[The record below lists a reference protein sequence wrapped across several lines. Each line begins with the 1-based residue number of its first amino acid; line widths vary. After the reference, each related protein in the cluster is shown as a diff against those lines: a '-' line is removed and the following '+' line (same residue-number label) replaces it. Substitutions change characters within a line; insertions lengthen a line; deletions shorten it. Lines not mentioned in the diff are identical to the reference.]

1 MNEIYLDIRGWNDWF
16 KKRFEGKD
24 CISLEELLGDYEN
37 LIFEKDRLEEIIED
51 IERDKKDNYKPISP
65 FEMNGVSE
73 GDFL

>member
-1 MNEIYLDIRGWNDWF
+1 MNEIYLDIREWNDWF

-24 CISLEELLGDYEN
+24 FISLKELLGDYEN

-73 GDFL
+73 RDFL